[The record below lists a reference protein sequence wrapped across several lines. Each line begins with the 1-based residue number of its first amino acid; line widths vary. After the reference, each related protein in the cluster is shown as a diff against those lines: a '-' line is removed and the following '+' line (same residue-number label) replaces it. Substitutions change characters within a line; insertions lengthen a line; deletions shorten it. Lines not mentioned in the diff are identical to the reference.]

1 MSKTLKTIN
10 NRHQLGITGEQ
21 LAQNFLAKKGYRIL
35 TTNYRSRYG
44 EIDIVCLDGD
54 TVVFVEVKTRSSEKF
69 GTPAEAVTFRKRN
82 RLRQLAQMYLITHN
96 LETYPVRFDVLSLIF
111 SSPRIEIEHL
121 IGAF

>member
-1 MSKTLKTIN
+1 MSKTPKTIN

>member
-1 MSKTLKTIN
+1 MSKTPKTIN
-10 NRHQLGITGEQ
+10 NRHHLGITGEQ

-44 EIDIVCLDGD
+44 EIDIVCLDGE

-69 GTPAEAVTFRKRN
+69 GTPTEAVTFRKRT

-111 SSPRIEIEHL
+111 SSTRIEIEHL